1 MKRILITGAT
11 GNIGREVIRFLF
23 ELNSSEIHI
32 IAGVR
37 NIEKAKKEFEEYPK
51 LDYVNFDFENTSTFS
66 ESLEDIDCIFL
77 LRPPHISDV
86 EKYFEP
92 LIRKIKEKN
101 IHKIIFLSVQG
112 AEKSKVIP
120 HNKIEK
126 LITESGLE
134 YIFLR
139 PSYFMQNLTTT
150 LLQDIQNKQKII
162 LPASKA
168 KFNWIDIENIGEV
181 TARLFLEFESY
192 KNQTIELTG
201 YENLN
206 FYIVTELI
214 NQTLKTKIKFDNSN
228 PLRFFFIK
236 KNENM
241 NTGLIMVMI
250 MLHLIPRFQTE
261 PKISNFYEYLLNK
274 KPTTLVE
281 FIQKES
287 KKLTNRPTGDS

>member
-206 FYIVTELI
+206 FYKVTELI

-281 FIQKES
+281 FIQRES